1 MQIRAVVYDKP
12 KSIRYMKKTVSFFAA
27 VLLAGSTMFAQAP
40 QREEVAKQIDE
51 YVF

>member
-1 MQIRAVVYDKP
+1 
-12 KSIRYMKKTVSFFAA
+12 MKKTVSFFAA

-51 YVF
+51 YVQQVIDTWKIPGMAST